1 MQFLTNPLKNISMNV
16 LEIEN
21 SQKMSWP
28 PQMISYNTVNK
39 CLNKYGKLLLMSW
52 SLKMIGKDNN
62 TQKCELM
69 A

>member
-1 MQFLTNPLKNISMNV
+1 MIV

-28 PQMISYNTVNK
+28 SPQMISYNTVNK
-39 CLNKYGKLLLMSW
+39 CLNKYGKLLRMSW

>member
-1 MQFLTNPLKNISMNV
+1 MIV

-39 CLNKYGKLLLMSW
+39 CLNKYGKLLRMSW

-62 TQKCELM
+62 T
-69 A
+69 